1 MFSIIETQMLSIV
14 ISNLQFRTKA
24 TVVLASEG
32 NTGIVITTSIRHRK
46 VEFRYMQIQF
56 KVSNKRF

>member
-24 TVVLASEG
+24 TVVLVNEENAVSIG
-32 NTGIVITTSIRHRK
+32 IRHRM
-46 VEFRYMQIQF
+46 VEFMYLQTQF
-56 KVSNKRF
+56 LI

>member
-1 MFSIIETQMLSIV
+1 MFLIMETLMPIIV
-14 ISNLQFRTKA
+14 ISNLQIRTKA

-46 VEFRYMQIQF
+46 VEFMYLQTQF
-56 KVSNKRF
+56 LI